1 MQMHPNDTC
10 GSCGPRSPRIR
21 RHWAAWLAAAL
32 VVGCGGGE
40 LLLVPFFTFG
50 FIGTAGNPVAVR
62 TFSLNLNPNV
72 PTTSE
77 GPFTAPSNITLDS
90 IDQHDVTG
98 TYIGCTFTLAVVN
111 PVAPLAANYN
121 GRFTSAD
128 VIVLT
133 PTQGAQPLVP
143 VLTLTRANNG
153 KDTRPTTC

>member
-1 MQMHPNDTC
+1 MQMHPNDSC
-10 GSCGPRSPRIR
+10 GSRSPHAR
-21 RHWAAWLAAAL
+21 RHWAAWIAAAF

-50 FIGTAGNPVAVR
+50 FSGTASVGGAVR
-62 TFSLNLNPNV
+62 TFSLNVNPNV
-72 PTTSE
+72 PTTSS
-77 GPFTAPSNITLDS
+77 GSFTAPSNITLDS
-90 IDQHDVTG
+90 TDQHDVTG
-98 TYIGCTFTLAVVN
+98 TYTGCNFTLAVVN

-133 PTQGAQPLVP
+133 PTQGVQPSVP